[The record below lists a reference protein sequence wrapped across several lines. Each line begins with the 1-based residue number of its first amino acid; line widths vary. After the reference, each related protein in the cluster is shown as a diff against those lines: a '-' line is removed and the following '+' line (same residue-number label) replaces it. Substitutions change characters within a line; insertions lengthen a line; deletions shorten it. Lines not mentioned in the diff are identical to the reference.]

1 MIEEIKIGT
10 PECISIQLS
19 EGIFLEKMREAFHEY
34 QKINE
39 KILRDLLCEKN
50 SEKLDEEENKLHFCQ
65 WEGKKDL
72 DCEIGAGRWKCLRA
86 DNKKRFFRLSHNRS
100 YIEVKFCP
108 FCGKSSEE
116 K

>member
-1 MIEEIKIGT
+1 MSEEIKIET

-19 EGIFLEKMREAFHEY
+19 EGIFLEKMRKAFDEY

-39 KILRDLLCEKN
+39 KMLRDLLCEKN
-50 SEKLDEEENKLHFCQ
+50 SEELDEEENKLHFCH

-72 DCEIGAGRWKCLRA
+72 DCEIGAGRWKCLRE
-86 DNKKRFFRLSHNRS
+86 DNQKRFFRLVHNRS